1 MTLLAR
7 WRPMRGFLDIRE
19 ELDRLFDDL
28 MSTSELG
35 YPAAGTWS
43 PRVDVSETDDEI
55 IVSAEL
61 PGIDREDIKVNVED
75 NVLTFS
81 GEKKQEK
88 ETKKRN
94 YHRIERSY
102 GSFHRSFTLP
112 TKIESDRVKA
122 TFKDGV
128 LTIHLPKADEAKTR
142 QIPVEVK

>member
-1 MTLLAR
+1 
-7 WRPMRGFLDIRE
+7 MRGFLDIRE